1 LKKNSGKQSCSDF
14 DSKTFDWNN
23 YYKNKSN
30 QTPRDT
36 LVMALDII
44 SNQESKKGGM
54 FAIDVGCGHGADTLE
69 LLKKG
74 WKVLATDAD
83 ENGLRLL
90 NESVD
95 KSFKENLKTEKLP
108 FEEFGNAK
116 LKKCDLLNASYCLP
130 FCKPEYFEIL
140 WNKISDTI
148 KKGGMFS
155 GQFFGENDEWAGNK
169 EMTFLKIKKVNEL
182 FRDFEVLYFEEK
194 DEDGKTASGDSKH
207 WHVFSVIAEKLA

>member
-1 LKKNSGKQSCSDF
+1 
-14 DSKTFDWNN
+14 
-23 YYKNKSN
+23 
-30 QTPRDT
+30 
-36 LVMALDII
+36 MALDII
-44 SNQESKKGGM
+44 NNQEKSLEDK
-54 FAIDVGCGHGADTLE
+54 FAIDIGCGHGADTLE

-90 NESVD
+90 NESVN
-95 KSFKENLKTEKLP
+95 KSFKKNLKTEKLS

-116 LKKCDLLNASYCLP
+116 FKKCDLLNASYSIP
-130 FCKPEYFEIL
+130 FCKPEYFDIL

-155 GQFFGENDEWAGNK
+155 GQFFGEKDEWAGNK
-169 EMTFLKIKKVNEL
+169 NMTFLKIKKVNEL

-194 DEDGKTASGDSKH
+194 DEDGYTASGDFKH
-207 WHVFSVIAEKLA
+207 WHVFSVIAEKLV